1 MYITIDMLTDPIFWA
16 PLPLV
21 MFFMGGKY
29 SPLSIFKWY
38 RVFWESIGFNPIQ
51 SSGDMMDADVVHGP
65 EEYKPCAECSDG
77 QATIYPAVEIHHH

>member
-1 MYITIDMLTDPIFWA
+1 MYITIDMLTDPLFWA

-51 SSGDMMDADVVHGP
+51 SSGDMMDVD
-65 EEYKPCAECSDG
+65 EYPKTMPCANCLDG
-77 QATIYPAVEIHHH
+77 QATIYPAVEIHNH

>member
-1 MYITIDMLTDPIFWA
+1 MYITLDMLMDPIFWA

-38 RVFWESIGFNPIQ
+38 RVFWESIGLNPIQ
-51 SSGDMMDADVVHGP
+51 SSGDMMDVPEVDWSDPCGRCSTDGEIVYHADELNH
-65 EEYKPCAECSDG
+65 
-77 QATIYPAVEIHHH
+77 IR